1 MGPKPTMEFEF
12 VQDMSGSTL
21 TMVSWS
27 LINCEDSECSTTAE
41 IIPVEYGFN
50 CANHQRDVGVSYGIQ
65 HKYFQMEIAFSDGV
79 TRKSNA
85 FARRFFDARYRVAIQ
100 NNSLLVK
107 ELKGSNIN
115 EYLLLII
122 FGSMLY
128 LPVALGGI
136 FIIALGTGVYST
148 IKKEGSETF
157 SKRMGNVFWWALVF
171 TFIVF
176 GLLVGASTFV
186 ATLAIELLT
195 VFAILKHMKALT
207 KKTLY
212 GVFIANVFTQP
223 LFAIASAS
231 VFFNGIISVSLFVCR
246 IGVIVLEV
254 VIWLVEVGIV
264 NRAQD
269 GQLPFKNILIL
280 IFILNAASFVIG
292 LLLPI

>member
-1 MGPKPTMEFEF
+1 
-12 VQDMSGSTL
+12 
-21 TMVSWS
+21 
-27 LINCEDSECSTTAE
+27 
-41 IIPVEYGFN
+41 
-50 CANHQRDVGVSYGIQ
+50 
-65 HKYFQMEIAFSDGV
+65 
-79 TRKSNA
+79 
-85 FARRFFDARYRVAIQ
+85 VAIQ

-171 TFIVF
+171 TFIVL